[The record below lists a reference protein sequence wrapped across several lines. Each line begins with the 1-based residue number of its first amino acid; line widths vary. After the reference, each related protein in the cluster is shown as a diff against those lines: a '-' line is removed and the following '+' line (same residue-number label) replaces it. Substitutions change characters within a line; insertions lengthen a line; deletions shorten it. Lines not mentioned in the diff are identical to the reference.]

1 MHERLIQVRKEHS
14 DFDKNLVDN
23 FAKRMP
29 KLLNIMID
37 GELYDNHIGS
47 KEVAML
53 AEPYITNNK
62 GEHIG
67 FHWDYE
73 TVQSALKSYI
83 DLDDAEFYLGDAFV
97 WANVKYGDMAHIT
110 SDTGTILKYALSELS
125 DKDFPYYPASE
136 RAYCW
141 LKKHIELEEDN
152 K

>member
-1 MHERLIQVRKEHS
+1 MQERLIKVRKENP
-14 DFDKNLVDN
+14 DFDKKLVDG

-29 KLLNIMID
+29 TLLNIMID

-62 GEHIG
+62 GEKIG
-67 FHWDYE
+67 FHWDYD
-73 TVQSALKSYI
+73 TVQNAIKSYI
-83 DLDDAEFYLGDAFV
+83 DLDETDFYLGDIFV
-97 WANVKYGDMAHIT
+97 WANVKYGDMSHIT
-110 SDTGTILKYALSELS
+110 TETSTILKYSISELM

-141 LKKHIELEEDN
+141 LKKHIELDEEND
-152 K
+152 